1 MRRLITATA
10 CLATIVLSPT
20 VMALEEESRCND
32 YDVFVLR
39 HLEKADDGSRDPSLN
54 SVGKK
59 NARTLAELPIIEEA
73 SHSFYTPYKRTYE
86 TLEFIET
93 EKSVYDPKQTEKLV
107 HKIKQQH
114 CGETVLVVGHSNTV
128 PGIIKALGGSFDI
141 TYAGQKLS
149 SEPVIMLNEK
159 DYGSVFRVT
168 FHNERIHQ
176 QLYRINSK
184 NDEIRKK
191 R

>member
-10 CLATIVLSPT
+10 FLSTIVLSPQIS
-20 VMALEEESRCND
+20 ALEGESRCSD

-39 HLEKADDGSRDPSLN
+39 HLEKADDGTRDPSLN
-54 SVGKK
+54 SLGKK
-59 NARTLAELPIIEEA
+59 NARTLAELPMIKEA

-86 TLEFIET
+86 TLEFIDT
-93 EKSVYDPKQTEKLV
+93 EKSVYDPKQTDKLV
-107 HKIKQQH
+107 HKIKEQH

-128 PGIIKALGGSFDI
+128 PTIIKALGGSFNI
-141 TYAGQKLS
+141 TYAGQTLS
-149 SEPVIMLNEK
+149 SEPVIMLNER

-176 QLYRINSK
+176 QLYRINS
-184 NDEIRKK
+184 NSEQTRKK